1 MEELRSAL
9 TAYYLELKTVH
20 LLAAGMWAFSTA
32 VAFRNYL
39 VPAFRA
45 WFRDPEDPACIARRN
60 DAMERFDRGAE
71 LEHWAFPLLL
81 ITGVLL
87 VWLGGWQLQEVSW
100 LTAKLALILLVF
112 FPMEF
117 MDYYLSHFG
126 GNKQKIR
133 ASGDMQRYEAT
144 MGLHWKFFLVTT
156 PLVITLI
163 PLTYYLAVSKPF

>member
-9 TAYYLELKTVH
+9 TAYYLPLKTLH

-45 WFRDPEDPACIARRN
+45 WFREPDNPVCVARRD

-81 ITGVLL
+81 ITGIAL
-87 VWLGGWQLQEVSW
+87 VWLGGWGLQDVSW
-100 LTAKLALILLVF
+100 LTAKLTLVLIIFV
-112 FPMEF
+112 PMEAV
-117 MDYYLSHFG
+117 DYYLSHFG

-133 ASGDMQRYEAT
+133 ASGDMDRYEQT
-144 MGLHWKFFLVTT
+144 IGLHWKFFKVTT

-163 PLTYYLAVSKPF
+163 PLTYYLAVTKPF

>member
-1 MEELRSAL
+1 MEELRGAL
-9 TAYYLELKTVH
+9 SPYYLELKTLH

-45 WFRDPEDPACIARRN
+45 WFREPDNPAYIERRN

-81 ITGVLL
+81 ITGVCL
-87 VWLGGWQLQEVSW
+87 VWLGGWNTTEVSW
-100 LTAKLALILLVF
+100 LTAKLALVLLVF
-112 FPMEF
+112 FPMEA

-133 ASGDMQRYEAT
+133 ASGDMQRYEASI
-144 MGLHWKFFLVTT
+144 GLHWKFFLVTT
-156 PLVITLI
+156 PLVVTLI
-163 PLTYYLAVSKPF
+163 PLTYYLAVTKPF